1 MDVSAGREEDILET
15 IYHFTAK
22 LVVRKWMMMEYKEGR
37 GAGSF

>member
-15 IYHFTAK
+15 ISHFTAK
-22 LVVRKWMMMEYKEGR
+22 LVVRKWMMMGFKEAR